1 MEIEHH
7 ADREQQR
14 ILEVPLPHQ
23 PEPGQHRP
31 QRAGIGQPLQRQYR
45 GLRHDRVGDQLDQR
59 PDRHRVADG
68 AQSVDRRELQPD
80 LAAQEREQL
89 RHRVPAPE
97 PSQRL
102 DGGLRD
108 VELGVADQRQHG
120 GRGRRVADPGQDL
133 EREHHHV
140 LVGQAEHGLEVRQ
153 GVGPLAL
160 QRGERRV
167 AADRVRPV
175 RHHGAQHAGLDV
187 AGRQANGALAHRRRL
202 VLQRA
207 QDGRLAG
214 RVVGQRVQR
223 GEPLRDGRGSVR
235 RHPAS

>member
-7 ADREQQR
+7 ADREQQG
-14 ILEVPLPHQ
+14 ILEVALAHQ
-23 PEPGQHRP
+23 PEPGQHGP
-31 QRAGIGQPLQRQYR
+31 QRAGVGQPLQRQHR
-45 GLRHDRVGDQLDQR
+45 GLRHDRVRNQLDQR
-59 PDRHRVADG
+59 SHRHRVADG
-68 AQSVDRRELQPD
+68 AQRVDGRELKPE
-80 LAAQEREQL
+80 LAAQEREQVGDRL
-89 RHRVPAPE
+89 PAPE
-97 PSQRL
+97 PAQRL
-102 DGGLRD
+102 DGRLRD
-108 VELGVADQRQHG
+108 VELGMADQRQHG
-120 GRGRRVADPGQDL
+120 GHRRRVADPGQDL

-140 LVGQAEHGLEVRQ
+140 FVGQAEHGLEVRH

-160 QRGERRV
+160 QCGERRV

-175 RHHGAQHAGLDV
+175 RHHRPQHPGLDV

-207 QDGRLAG
+207 EDGRLAG
-214 RVVGQRVQR
+214 CVVGQRVQR